1 MWFDKRVLSIVS
13 STFSL
18 RIFVTNFK
26 VDLPVLKQPCELLVS
41 VFALNKAPNYVF
53 VIFIFSPLVTKVIM
67 FYTRKC

>member
-41 VFALNKAPNYVF
+41 VFALNKAPN
-53 VIFIFSPLVTKVIM
+53 
-67 FYTRKC
+67 